1 MTRLQK
7 LLIEQSENREKLNTL
22 LDVEPDKLTEEQR
35 GEMTTLTARAV
46 SIEPELRAAMVA
58 EPPTETTESNNDTE
72 ARELTALVSKASV
85 ADVFSAVIEH
95 RQTSGETAEL
105 QQHFKLNS
113 NQIPLRMLETRAV
126 TPAPA
131 NVQGNQQVIVP
142 GVFPQSAAAFLQ
154 IPITTVPAGEAIFPV
169 LTKNAEVRAPAEN
182 AAAAETT
189 GSFTADKLSPA
200 RLQASFF
207 YSREDAARLGGM
219 DEALRMNLSD
229 ALADGLDKQII
240 SGTLGLLTGTNL
252 ANHTV
257 SAVTD
262 FGAYRSNLVY
272 SRIDGT
278 YASVASD
285 LRILVGSA
293 TLAHLGS
300 VYRGNNSD
308 VSAFDS
314 VMRAVP
320 VRVSAH
326 VPGASNNKQNA
337 LIRRGMR
344 PDMAVAVWDNLT
356 LIPDEITRL
365 AATGEIVISGIM
377 LYAIKILRVG
387 GFYKQQTQHA

>member
-142 GVFPQSAAAFLQ
+142 GVFPQSAAAFCKYPLQ
-154 IPITTVPAGEAIFPV
+154 LFRR
-169 LTKNAEVRAPAEN
+169 VR
-182 AAAAETT
+182 
-189 GSFTADKLSPA
+189 
-200 RLQASFF
+200 
-207 YSREDAARLGGM
+207 
-219 DEALRMNLSD
+219 
-229 ALADGLDKQII
+229 
-240 SGTLGLLTGTNL
+240 
-252 ANHTV
+252 
-257 SAVTD
+257 
-262 FGAYRSNLVY
+262 
-272 SRIDGT
+272 
-278 YASVASD
+278 
-285 LRILVGSA
+285 
-293 TLAHLGS
+293 
-300 VYRGNNSD
+300 
-308 VSAFDS
+308 
-314 VMRAVP
+314 
-320 VRVSAH
+320 
-326 VPGASNNKQNA
+326 
-337 LIRRGMR
+337 
-344 PDMAVAVWDNLT
+344 
-356 LIPDEITRL
+356 
-365 AATGEIVISGIM
+365 
-377 LYAIKILRVG
+377 LYFR
-387 GFYKQQTQHA
+387 F